1 MYENLVD
8 TYRDNTCATRHQWPL
23 WQILFSQVP
32 VVPSISTPMHP
43 LFQSDGIPRVKK
55 NIRDDSDEFYYA
67 IDSNLE
73 TRITIF
79 FLLALTPIAKRRYEV
94 FVFYKNV
101 TQLHLTLYLFII
113 SYRISHI
120 RSTTKHYKG
129 KSDEIRFGKFDDTK
143 YQKYATTFAIVRS
156 SCDSPY
162 SVGDLVFHKQNHV
175 KYDDVVTPI
184 SSQP

>member
-55 NIRDDSDEFYYA
+55 NIRGDSDEFYYA
-67 IDSNLE
+67 IDSNLK

-79 FLLALTPIAKRRYEV
+79 SPLALTPIAKKRYEV
-94 FVFYKNV
+94 CIFSRYATAFNII
-101 TQLHLTLYLFII
+101 FI
-113 SYRISHI
+113 Y
-120 RSTTKHYKG
+120 
-129 KSDEIRFGKFDDTK
+129 IRFEKFDDTK
-143 YQKYATTFAIVRS
+143 YQKYATTFAITRS
-156 SCDSPY
+156 SCDFPY
-162 SVGDLVFHKQNHV
+162 SVGNLVSINRITLSTMTKRIICII
-175 KYDDVVTPI
+175 KPWI
-184 SSQP
+184 S